1 MNSNCGR
8 MVGVTAM
15 RAGGTATLLMRLV
28 GTATGMVLQRSPC
41 LAGEPGVRQ
50 KLAGFYSVSPGDA
63 RLVAL
68 VDD

>member
-1 MNSNCGR
+1 
-8 MVGVTAM
+8 
-15 RAGGTATLLMRLV
+15 
-28 GTATGMVLQRSPC
+28 MVLQRSPC